1 MFTVTERLF
10 LAKTSQIFCI
20 QIWDTSVESFF
31 FFGQQTQGPTRPQ
44 GFPTASCMLLA
55 HSSWSYNHPTLQTR
69 LKAFQSSFLLIPFVS
84 ERCLFLWRG
93 LQPGVMLHSLH
104 LECVHHLHITTV
116 ITTRLYGQMNKA
128 HTSKRSQGFFWYWT
142 AQTKTKQ
149 YKTCQIST
157 VRLPC
162 VYMQTGQA
170 QNVVCWWQSTF
181 QGPFR
186 WWITL
191 PS

>member
-1 MFTVTERLF
+1 MGYFSGEL
-10 LAKTSQIFCI
+10 
-20 QIWDTSVESFF
+20 F

-128 HTSKRSQGFFWYWT
+128 HTSKRSQGFFLVLDRT
-142 AQTKTKQ
+142 DQNKT
-149 YKTCQIST
+149 I
-157 VRLPC
+157 
-162 VYMQTGQA
+162 
-170 QNVVCWWQSTF
+170 QNVPDFYSATAMCLYADWT
-181 QGPFR
+181 GPKCGLLMAEH
-186 WWITL
+186 I
-191 PS
+191 PGAI